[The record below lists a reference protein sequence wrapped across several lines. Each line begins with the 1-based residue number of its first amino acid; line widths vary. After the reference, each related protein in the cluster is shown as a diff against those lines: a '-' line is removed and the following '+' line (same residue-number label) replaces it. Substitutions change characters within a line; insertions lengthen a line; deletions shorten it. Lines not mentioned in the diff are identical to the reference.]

1 MGDSSSTKISVKK
14 PELDMQGQKS
24 SLWLVKVPAYVAEK
38 LATAKTGD
46 AVGTLSITADPSKQ
60 GKKSI
65 NVTLSADTK
74 ANDPT
79 AFTLEPLAAADDQ
92 ELLSFTNDRE
102 KNSFTLHGNVTKKL
116 FLKPKDDSKYR
127 QMIRDRGK
135 SALPSKSTHEADMA
149 SVLQARASSH
159 IIDFIPPAYAELK
172 RRRLET
178 GGKSAEG
185 SAGGSSG
192 TPVDMDALRSK
203 LFQCFE
209 SNSRQSMKDLI
220 AHCKGV
226 QGFTRER
233 ELRGL
238 LDHYARYQSKG
249 MYRGFWEL
257 KAEYQGNSSA
267 DPSTSNSS
275 STAVSAGATSSSSSK
290 M

>member
-1 MGDSSSTKISVKK
+1 MAESNAKSSTKK
-14 PELDMQGQKS
+14 PELDMQGRKS
-24 SLWLVKVPAYVAEK
+24 SLWLVKVPSYVAEK
-38 LATAKTGD
+38 LATSKTGD

-65 NVTLSADTK
+65 NVTLLADTK

-79 AFTLEPLAAADDQ
+79 AFTLEPLAAAEDQ
-92 ELLSFTNDRE
+92 ELLSFTSDHE
-102 KNSFTLHGNVTKKL
+102 THSFTLHGNVTKKL
-116 FLKPKDDSKYR
+116 YLKPKDDAKYR

-135 SALPSKSTHEADMA
+135 SALPSKSTHEADMVT
-149 SVLQARASSH
+149 VLQARAASH
-159 IIDFIPPAYAELK
+159 IIDFIPPAHAELK

-178 GGKSAEG
+178 GGKSAD
-185 SAGGSSG
+185 GSSSASNA

-203 LFQCFE
+203 MLHCFE
-209 SNSRQSMKDLI
+209 NNSRQSMKDLI

-257 KAEYQGNSSA
+257 KAEYQGNGLNLGNNEVTSA
-267 DPSTSNSS
+267 
-275 STAVSAGATSSSSSK
+275 ASSSSSK
-290 M
+290 V

>member
-1 MGDSSSTKISVKK
+1 MSDNSKSSSKK
-14 PELDMQGQKS
+14 PELDLQGRKS
-24 SLWLVKVPAYVAEK
+24 SLWLVKVPSYVAEK
-38 LATAKTGD
+38 LSTAKTGD

-65 NVTLSADTK
+65 NVTLLADTK

-92 ELLSFTNDRE
+92 ELLSFTNDHETR
-102 KNSFTLHGNVTKKL
+102 SFTLHGNVTKKL
-116 FLKPKDDSKYR
+116 FLKPKDDPKYR

-149 SVLQARASSH
+149 SVLQARAASH
-159 IIDFIPPAYAELK
+159 IIDFIPPAHAELK

-178 GGKSAEG
+178 GGKSTD
-185 SAGGSSG
+185 GSSSASNT

-203 LFQCFE
+203 MLQCFE
-209 SNSRQSMKDLI
+209 TNSRQSIKDLI

-226 QGFTRER
+226 PGFTRER
-233 ELRGL
+233 ELRSL

-257 KAEYQGNSSA
+257 KAEYQCSSA
-267 DPSTSNSS
+267 ATTS
-275 STAVSAGATSSSSSK
+275 STNDVAAGASSSSSK
-290 M
+290 A